1 MKGGAQASTQARRT
15 ARVCGRDLMIEQ
27 PDLLGRLE
35 RVEKSSSTRFRNSR
49 SASRLVVRVV
59 NLPGPVKDVSAY
71 LDKHTESDLAA
82 LIEAVPRFTGPVPTR
97 LSEVSAEPVCRL
109 WPAKVS
115 RAARATPPDTR
126 WTQPRVGARG
136 NQAPSHERHAA
147 AQAAWRPRGPRAES
161 CGVGPQVIGVVVGSG
176 AASQGAESR
185 SPRVVR
191 A

>member
-1 MKGGAQASTQARRT
+1 MKSQPLLTALTTVALAAAGAACGGS
-15 ARVCGRDLMIEQ
+15 VHD
-27 PDLLGRLE
+27 
-35 RVEKSSSTRFRNSR
+35 RVE
-49 SASRLVVRVV
+49 
-59 NLPGPVKDVSAY
+59 DVI
-71 LDKHTESDLAA
+71 EAA

>member
-1 MKGGAQASTQARRT
+1 
-15 ARVCGRDLMIEQ
+15 MIEQ

-97 LSEVSAEPVCRL
+97 LS
-109 WPAKVS
+109 
-115 RAARATPPDTR
+115 
-126 WTQPRVGARG
+126 
-136 NQAPSHERHAA
+136 
-147 AQAAWRPRGPRAES
+147 
-161 CGVGPQVIGVVVGSG
+161 
-176 AASQGAESR
+176 
-185 SPRVVR
+185 
-191 A
+191 